1 MRIALAAAIGLI
13 ALGARAP
20 AADGPWTAS
29 VGATTD
35 YVYRGVSQVH
45 DRGALQLGVNYQNAE
60 GWFAGAWGSNVDP
73 YPFGASAVEL
83 DLYTGIRRPLGE
95 DFNASLSYTH
105 YLYVDDPRRAHY
117 DYDEFALSA
126 SYRDLVVATF
136 SYQPDST
143 LYSDLG
149 FAQRRASLAYELGAR
164 WPLPRDFALVA
175 GAGYYDLSRLFGIKY
190 WAADTG
196 LQYVHRRL
204 TLDLTRYFADS
215 TVAELYEQAS
225 AKGTWVFSAVFRF

>member
-1 MRIALAAAIGLI
+1 MRIALVAAIGLI
-13 ALGARAP
+13 ALGARSP

-83 DLYTGIRRPLGE
+83 DLYTGIRRPLGG

-149 FAQRRASLAYELGAR
+149 FAQRRASFAYELGAR

-175 GAGYYDLSRLFGIKY
+175 GAGYYDLSRLFGVKY

-204 TLDLTRYFADS
+204 TLDLTRFFADS